1 MCINV
6 LSIKYVFY
14 IYLLYSLYINLYV
27 NYGVT
32 INRHNREKSYKEN
45 RQKKL

>member
-6 LSIKYVFY
+6 LCIKFVFY

-27 NYGVT
+27 NYGVA
-32 INRHNREKSYKEN
+32 INRYNREKPYKEN